1 MATYLPTLKQL
12 QYLVALKDH
21 GHFGRAAEACFVTQ
35 STLSAGLR
43 ELESLIGITLVERTR
58 RVVRFTPLG
67 LRIAE
72 KAQRVLRE
80 AEELGDLARAAGK
93 PLSGDLRMG
102 VIPTIAPFLLPRIL
116 PRLRAAWP
124 DLKLYLREETTSA
137 ACDSLHRGHL
147 DCVLLALPYHCGD
160 IESVDL
166 FLDRLF
172 VAFPQGEM
180 TSKAP
185 TITAADIDETPLSG
199 EAPGDY
205 VQRLARSK
213 AGHIFGSHRDE
224 MPVLGADTTVAI
236 DGLAL
241 GKPAD
246 DREHRVMFERLSA
259 REHAVY
265 SAVALATSA
274 GVAVRLSVTRVV
286 FRAVTESERATYWAS
301 GEPRD
306 KAGGYAIQGLGA
318 IFIES
323 IAGSYSGV
331 MGLPLAETAALL
343 VAAGV
348 PIWQAET

>member
-67 LRIAE
+67 VRIAE

-102 VIPTIAPFLLPRIL
+102 VIPTIAPFMLPRIL
-116 PRLRAAWP
+116 PKLRAAWP
-124 DLKLYLREETTSA
+124 DLKLYLREETTGQ

-172 VAFPQGEM
+172 VAYPEGEM
-180 TSKAP
+180 DTPVNIRAD
-185 TITAADIDETPLSG
+185 DIDERRLLLLEDGHCLKDHVLAACNRPEMRA
-199 EAPGDY
+199 EAAMLGTSLHTL
-205 VQRLARSK
+205 VQMVDN
-213 AGHIFGSHRDE
+213 G
-224 MPVLGADTTVAI
+224 LGVTLLPKMAI
-236 DGLAL
+236 DAGILENTHVVA
-241 GKPAD
+241 KPLDAD
-246 DREHRVMFERLSA
+246 HPA
-259 REHAVY
+259 RRI
-265 SAVALATSA
+265 ALAWRKGSPREKEF
-274 GVAVRLSVTRVV
+274 RL
-286 FRAVTESERATYWAS
+286 
-301 GEPRD
+301 
-306 KAGGYAIQGLGA
+306 
-318 IFIES
+318 
-323 IAGSYSGV
+323 
-331 MGLPLAETAALL
+331 LAEALSQTA
-343 VAAGV
+343 
-348 PIWQAET
+348 